1 MKLEWEGTVDCDL
14 ENALI
19 EVKHLSHQYK
29 PGELI
34 LDDISFSI
42 HSGEKIALVGDN
54 GAGKSTL
61 FQLLV
66 GLLPMQGG
74 EIFALSELMSDESDF
89 VKMREFAG
97 LVFQDPDDQLFCP
110 SVLEDV
116 MFGPLNQGYSV
127 KQAAQKSQEMLERLE
142 LSHLSQ
148 RMAADLSGGEKRL
161 VALAA
166 VLVMQPKVLLLDEP
180 TNALDSHSKKRLISV
195 LESLDQA
202 MLIISHEE
210 AFLSQLTT
218 RSLLLKNAK
227 LTADE
232 SVINTPLNSR
242 TV

>member
-34 LDDISFSI
+34 LDNISFSI

-127 KQAAQKSQEMLERLE
+127 KQAAKKSQEMLERLE

-195 LESLDQA
+195 LASLDQA
-202 MLIISHEE
+202 MLIISHDED
-210 AFLSQLTT
+210 FLARLTT
-218 RSLLLKNAK
+218 RSLFLKNAN

-232 SVINTPLNSR
+232 SVINSHLGVKS
-242 TV
+242 V